1 MGNGEWVILRLRS
14 VTGEWGMGIYSSIV
28 LIIPT
33 IILVSDGNSFLKDSI
48 SDQLL
53 IVYLVIFPVF
63 IA

>member
-1 MGNGEWVILRLRS
+1 MGFGFWVL
-14 VTGEWGMGIYSSIV
+14 GIYFSIV